1 MLAEG
6 GDRMAFHLRDS
17 TLSVRYRCRD
27 RISLRTHGR
36 DNCSRRPL
44 MQQQTAEQMDV
55 MLG

>member
-27 RISLRTHGR
+27 RVSLRTHGR

-44 MQQQTAEQMDV
+44 MQQTAEQMDV